1 MVKMSDNNERRI
13 EYMSVSEMMERRHP
27 QNPKGHDLGML
38 SQLFLTHGYVT
49 SGTIDER
56 TGYWL
61 CGHGR
66 AETLQMMKRQKM
78 DLPRYIEDRGDDWY
92 GPAERGYH
100 SLSDAQALAYIAADN
115 KSTIAGGWDEPALA
129 SLLQEVANST
139 DVALEATGYDADE
152 LDDLLRDLEGYED
165 ADWSAEEHWVGLP
178 AYEQGELVSK
188 LKMIV
193 HFETEEDRQDFARR
207 LDLKITEKT
216 NNTWWPVKE
225 KRDLQSIRFEA
236 DDD

>member
-1 MVKMSDNNERRI
+1 MADERRI

-100 SLSDAQALAYIAADN
+100 SLSDADN
-115 KSTIAGGWDEPALA
+115 KSTIAGGWNEVALA
-129 SLLQEVANST
+129 QLLQEVANST

-152 LDDLLRDLEGYED
+152 LDDLLRDLGQLGEPTPDPGAQVDRAAELQEKWQVKRGD
-165 ADWSAEEHWVGLP
+165 VWQIPSATGDGWGAGGFV
-178 AYEQGELVSK
+178 
-188 LKMIV
+188 
-193 HFETEEDRQDFARR
+193 FD
-207 LDLKITEKT
+207 
-216 NNTWWPVKE
+216 
-225 KRDLQSIRFEA
+225 
-236 DDD
+236 